1 MSGQS
6 YSDTE
11 TILESQSFGPLQIR
25 VAILCALA
33 QAFDGYDITSIGMAA
48 PALSHAWGVPA
59 AAFANAFVMSSLG
72 IMVGALAS
80 GPIGDRMGRKP
91 VILHSLAFL
100 CVFSLLSAVATSVGM
115 LAVLRFMTGI
125 GIGALMPSTVALA
138 ADYTP
143 ARLRTITIMWVFTGN
158 TLGGFLGGQLVAQLL
173 PHYGWQVVFLIGG
186 VLPLALIPVL
196 LLMLP
201 ESVRFLLTRERRS
214 PRVMRIYA
222 AMGVDPDYASV
233 RHVDVLR
240 GNPVG
245 ALFAD
250 GYASRTV
257 LLWIM
262 FFANLMSMYMIS
274 YWLPSV
280 LHLSGLSPADAVFAA
295 SLMSAGAVL
304 SILLLGP
311 LSTSFGP
318 ERVLVVSY
326 GGGVVVI
333 AMLALLDMPYG
344 LLLGAIFVMGAC
356 TIGSQLAANGLAAA
370 RYPARMRTTGVG
382 WALGVGRLGG
392 IAGPALGGA
401 LLAMGWPP
409 RQIFLFACV
418 TAAIA
423 ATSVA
428 LLGAHARRQLPA
440 SILQKT

>member
-1 MSGQS
+1 MSGPS

-59 AAFANAFVMSSLG
+59 AAFANAFVMSSVG

-80 GPIGDRMGRKP
+80 GPIGDRIGRKP

-100 CVFSLLSAVATSVGM
+100 CVFSLLSAAATSVGT

-186 VLPLALIPVL
+186 VLP
-196 LLMLP
+196 LMLP

-382 WALGVGRLGG
+382 WALGIGRLGG

-428 LLGAHARRQLPA
+428 LLGARARRQLPA

>member
-1 MSGQS
+1 
-6 YSDTE
+6 
-11 TILESQSFGPLQIR
+11 
-25 VAILCALA
+25 
-33 QAFDGYDITSIGMAA
+33 
-48 PALSHAWGVPA
+48 
-59 AAFANAFVMSSLG
+59 MSSVG

-80 GPIGDRMGRKP
+80 GPIGDRIGRKP

-100 CVFSLLSAVATSVGM
+100 CVFSLLSAAATSVGT

-143 ARLRTITIMWVFTGN
+143 ARLRIITIMWVFTGN

-173 PHYGWQVVFLIGG
+173 PHYGWQIVFLIGG

-196 LLMLP
+196 LLILP
-201 ESVRFLLTRERRS
+201 ESVRFLLTHERRS

-222 AMGVDPDYASV
+222 AMGIDPDYASL
-233 RHVDVLR
+233 RHGPMDVLR

-245 ALFAD
+245 ALLAD

-280 LHLSGLSPADAVFAA
+280 LHLSGLSPVDAVFAA

-304 SILLLGP
+304 SILVLGP

-333 AMLALLDMPYG
+333 AMLALLDLPYG

-382 WALGVGRLGG
+382 WALGIGRLGG
-392 IAGPALGGA
+392 IAGAALGGA

-428 LLGAHARRQLPA
+428 LLGARARRQLPA